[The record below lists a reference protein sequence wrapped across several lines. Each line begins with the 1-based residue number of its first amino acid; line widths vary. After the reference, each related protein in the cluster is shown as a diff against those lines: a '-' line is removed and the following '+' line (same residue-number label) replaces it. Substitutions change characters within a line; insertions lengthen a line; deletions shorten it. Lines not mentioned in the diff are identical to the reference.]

1 MDGVVCS
8 ERGVV
13 EVGRGGVD
21 KKMRRE
27 VEWKRIMAVTL
38 PSSLSFDVDCLG
50 RASYSC
56 DVLWKCG

>member
-8 ERGVV
+8 KRGVV
-13 EVGRGGVD
+13 EVDRGGAD
-21 KKMRRE
+21 RKMRRE
-27 VEWKRIMAVTL
+27 VEWKRIMAVTP

-56 DVLWKCG
+56 DVLWMCG